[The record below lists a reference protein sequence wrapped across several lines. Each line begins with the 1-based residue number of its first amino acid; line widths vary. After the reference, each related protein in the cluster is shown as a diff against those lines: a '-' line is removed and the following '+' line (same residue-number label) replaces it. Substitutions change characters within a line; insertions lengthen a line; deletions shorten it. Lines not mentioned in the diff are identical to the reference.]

1 MRFSAPRNRLL
12 LLSTVFFLACG
23 VEQDAREPG
32 EGSVTAAAP
41 AGFVPGTNVH
51 KLPYR
56 DGNAAPTEEIHATA
70 HLNYYGGPVV
80 SNVQVVQVLY
90 GSGTYLPQITSTA
103 SPSMASF
110 YGGVTNSPYFTW
122 LSEYNTNIVDQGGTQ
137 GTNQTIGYGSFL
149 KQVSITPSSGDN
161 GSTITDAEIQ
171 TELAAQINAGT
182 LPPQTFDAA
191 GNPNTLYMVNFPAGK
206 TITQGGT
213 NSCQSGGFCAYH
225 GTFTLNGKDVY
236 YGVLPDMSSS
246 SGCYTGCGSNSQV
259 FNNQTSVASHEL
271 VETVTDAAVG
281 LASVYGPPLAWY
293 DSVNGEIGD
302 ICNAQQGSV
311 VGGDG
316 VTYVVQKLWSNT
328 DNACIVQHAVTNDFS
343 ISASPSNVTVA
354 QGSQGTVTIST
365 AVTSGSAET
374 VALTVSGVPSGASAT
389 FSPTSVTAG
398 GTSTL
403 TISGGTAG
411 AGTYTLTVKGT
422 GTTTHSTTVSL
433 TVTGTITNDFSIA
446 SGPASLSLVQGTNG
460 TSTISTAVTSGSAET
475 VALTV
480 AGVPSGA
487 TATLSPTSV
496 TAGSSSTLTVGA
508 GTAAAGSYTLTVTGT
523 GTTTHSTTVSLTV
536 TAATGGVVNGGF
548 ETGTL
553 SGWTASGTDSIV
565 STVHSGSYAAQVG
578 SSTAPTSTSSL
589 TQTFTVPTGNSKL
602 TIWYDI
608 FCTEGVRKGYAT
620 ATVKDTNTGKTTT
633 MLAATCTNGGGWK
646 SATATVTA
654 GHKVTV
660 TLTNHDDNHAG
671 DPTYTYF
678 DDVTLQ

>member
-1 MRFSAPRNRLL
+1 MRINVPRNRLL
-12 LLSTVFFLACG
+12 LLSTILTLSCG
-23 VEQDAREPG
+23 VEQHESSGPTDT
-32 EGSVTAAAP
+32 VTP
-41 AGFVPGTNVH
+41 AGFNPGTNVH
-51 KLPYR
+51 KLPWR
-56 DGNAAPTEEIHATA
+56 DPNAAPPTEVNRATA
-70 HLNYYGGPVV
+70 HLDYYGGPVV
-80 SNVQVVQVLY
+80 SDVQVVQVLY
-90 GSGTYLPQITSTA
+90 GTGSYLPQISSTT

-122 LSEYNTNIVDQGGTQ
+122 LSEYDTNIVDQGGQQ
-137 GTNQTIGYGSFL
+137 GTNQTIGYGTFL
-149 KQVSITPSSGDN
+149 NQYAITPSSGNN

-171 TELAAQINAGT
+171 AELAAQINAGT
-182 LPPQTFDAA
+182 LPPVTYDAA
-191 GNPNTLYMVNFPAGK
+191 GNTNTLYMVNFPAGK

-246 SGCYTGCGSNSQV
+246 SGCYTGCGTNSQP

-281 LASVYGPPLAWY
+281 LATVYGPPLAWY
-293 DSVNGEIGD
+293 DQVNGEAGD
-302 ICNAQQGSV
+302 ICNAEQGTV

-316 VTYVVQKLWSNT
+316 VTYVVQKIWSNT

-343 ISASPSNVTVA
+343 ISASPTSITIA
-354 QGSQGTVTIST
+354 QNAQGTVTVST

-374 VALTVSGVPSGASAT
+374 VALTVSGVPSGATAT

-398 GTSTL
+398 GSSTL
-403 TISGGTAG
+403 TISAGTAG

-422 GTTTHSTTVSL
+422 GTTSHSTNVTL
-433 TVTGTITNDFSIA
+433 TVTGTITNDFSISA
-446 SGPASLSLVQGTNG
+446 SPGSLSLTQGTNG
-460 TSTISTAVTSGSAET
+460 TSTISTAITSGSAET

-480 AGVPSGA
+480 SGVPSGA

-496 TAGSSSTLTVGA
+496 TAGSSSTLTVST

-523 GTTTHSTTVSLTV
+523 GTTTHSATVALTLS
-536 TAATGGVVNGGF
+536 AATGGVVNGGF
-548 ETGTL
+548 EAGTL
-553 SGWTASGTDSIV
+553 SGWTSSGTTSV
-565 STVHSGSYAAQVG
+565 VTTAHSGSYAAEVG
-578 SSTAPTSTSSL
+578 SSTTPTSTSSL
-589 TQTFTVPTGNSKL
+589 TQTFTVPTGKSKL
-602 TIWYDI
+602 TLYYEN
-608 FCTEGVRKGYAT
+608 FCTETVRRGYAT

-633 MLAATCTNGGGWK
+633 ILADTCTSGGGWK
-646 SATATVTA
+646 SATASVTA

-660 TLTNHDDNHAG
+660 TLTNHDDDRAG
-671 DPTYTYF
+671 DPTYTYY